1 MDTDFCVAALEEAL
15 AKHDKPVIFNT
26 DQGSQFTS
34 EEFIG
39 TLANA
44 GVRISMDGRGRA
56 IDNVFIE
63 RLWRTVKYEDI
74 YLREYADGH
83 ELHAGLARY
92 FHFYN
97 YERPH
102 SALENK
108 TPASY
113 YQPNGE

>member
-1 MDTDFCVAALEEAL
+1 MNRLNRLWRDVGAQRKRNPKT
-15 AKHDKPVIFNT
+15 
-26 DQGSQFTS
+26 QGN
-34 EEFIG
+34 G
-39 TLANA
+39 ADA
-44 GVRISMDGRGRA
+44 GYA
-56 IDNVFIE
+56 DNVFIE